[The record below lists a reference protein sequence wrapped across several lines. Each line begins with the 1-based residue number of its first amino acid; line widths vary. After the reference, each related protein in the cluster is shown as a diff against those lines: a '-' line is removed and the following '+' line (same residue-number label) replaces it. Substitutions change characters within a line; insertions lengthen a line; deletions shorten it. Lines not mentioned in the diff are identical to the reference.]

1 MEGRLFYVMEEA
13 GAKKIGIEET
23 GAEEMMIM
31 VTDMDTVMDMAE
43 DIGIEISEFIYQKPP
58 KGGFFLC
65 PLFYNN
71 GNLFNIAAVVFKH
84 FNTGRKIH
92 IRHLVLFVVNDA
104 YAP

>member
-1 MEGRLFYVMEEA
+1 
-13 GAKKIGIEET
+13 
-23 GAEEMMIM
+23 MIM
-31 VTDMDTVMDMAE
+31 GMVTVMDMAE
-43 DIGIEISEFIYQKPP
+43 DIGIEISEFIYSEATERWL
-58 KGGFFLC
+58 FLC

-84 FNTGRKIH
+84 FNAGRKIH